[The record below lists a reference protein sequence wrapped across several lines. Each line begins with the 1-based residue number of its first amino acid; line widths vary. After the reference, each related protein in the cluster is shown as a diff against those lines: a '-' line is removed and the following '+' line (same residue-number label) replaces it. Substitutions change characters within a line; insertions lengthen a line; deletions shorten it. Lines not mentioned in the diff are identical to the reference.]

1 MNHVLAVDQSTSG
14 TKAVLFDEAGRVH
27 GKATRSHRQIYP
39 RPGWVEHDAD
49 EIYGNVVE
57 CLAELAR
64 EAPEAVRGAACLS
77 LANQRE
83 TFVVFDRASGKP
95 LHNAVV
101 WQCRRGDPV
110 CRELAAAGHAGRV
123 KDLTGLALD
132 SYFPAPKLKQLLG
145 DEPDLRAAVLSGT
158 AVVGTIDAYLVH
170 RLTGGRV
177 FATDH
182 TNASRTLL
190 FDIERLRWDEGL
202 CELFGCPVRALPEVR
217 ASADRFGTTNAG
229 GALPAELPICGVMG
243 DSQAALFA
251 QRAFSP
257 GAAKVTLGTGSSV
270 LLNVGHAPRRSG
282 RGIVTTL
289 GWVHDGRPTYAFE
302 GIINCTGATVAWLRD
317 QLEVLRSAEETEGL
331 AGGLPDNGGV
341 YLVPAFVGLG
351 APYWREDAR
360 GRSSASPRTPR
371 ARTSPGPRSRRS
383 PTRSATCSTPWP
395 SSPAAPSPSCSPTA
409 AWSRTPS
416 CSSSSPT
423 SRASPC
429 GPRPSP
435 SCRRS
440 AALSRACSAW
450 ASTGRSRT
458 WCDWISA
465 PGRSPPHAAGPGR
478 PALRRLEAGRGPD
491 VLGNGTRERAE
502 SGHGGNDGDPRARR
516 DLRVSRRDR
525 ASARRQG

>member
-1 MNHVLAVDQSTSG
+1 VSHVLAVDQSTSG

-95 LHNAVV
+95 LHDAVV

-145 DEPDLRAAVLSGT
+145 DEPDLRAAVLSGK

-257 GAAKVTLGTGSSV
+257 GSAKVTLGTGSSV
-270 LLNVGHAPRRSG
+270 LLNVGHAPCRSG
-282 RGIVTTL
+282 HGIVTTL

-331 AGGLPDNGGV
+331 AGSLPDNGGV

-360 GRSSASPRTPR
+360 GAIVGLTPHSTRAHLARAALEAIAYQIRDVLDAMALESGRPLAELFADGGMVENAFLLQFIADIAHVAVRASTVPELSALGGALAGMLGMGLHGSLEDLERLDLGTRPFSPRMPPAQTDQLYAGWQR
-371 ARTSPGPRSRRS
+371 AVARTF
-383 PTRSATCSTPWP
+383 
-395 SSPAAPSPSCSPTA
+395 
-409 AWSRTPS
+409 
-416 CSSSSPT
+416 
-423 SRASPC
+423 
-429 GPRPSP
+429 
-435 SCRRS
+435 
-440 AALSRACSAW
+440 
-450 ASTGRSRT
+450 
-458 WCDWISA
+458 
-465 PGRSPPHAAGPGR
+465 
-478 PALRRLEAGRGPD
+478 
-491 VLGNGTRERAE
+491 
-502 SGHGGNDGDPRARR
+502 
-516 DLRVSRRDR
+516 
-525 ASARRQG
+525 